1 MLSCQVHWPPGRRSA
16 NPDGKHVIRKSVWAN
31 SMVRS
36 YPLLTDVALRL
47 LSMRATLCSAERN
60 WTGWRYL
67 CGDNRRRLLLEKVR
81 LCTNSVLAM
90 ILTWLGAEKLVFIA
104 SMAAVTKTHTKIF
117 TRRTSACFMRPQR
130 ANTSRTM
137 TLHTLLSLRQ

>member
-1 MLSCQVHWPPGRRSA
+1 MWS
-16 NPDGKHVIRKSVWAN
+16 N

-47 LSMRATLCSAERN
+47 LSMHATSCSAERN

-81 LCTNSVLAM
+81 LCTNSVLAW
-90 ILTWLGAEKLVFIA
+90 ILTWLGAQAEKLVFIA
-104 SMAAVTKTHTKIF
+104 SMAAVTKNTHQDLYEADV
-117 TRRTSACFMRPQR
+117 SM
-130 ANTSRTM
+130 
-137 TLHTLLSLRQ
+137 LHEAAEDEHAEDDDSTYAAELEAGLTGDNVEVDD

>member
-1 MLSCQVHWPPGRRSA
+1 MWS
-16 NPDGKHVIRKSVWAN
+16 N

-36 YPLLTDVALRL
+36 YHLLTDVALRL
-47 LSMRATLCSAERN
+47 LSMHATLCSAERN

-90 ILTWLGAEKLVFIA
+90 ILTWLGAQAEKLVFIA
-104 SMAAVTKTHTKIF
+104 SMAAVTKNMHEDLYEADVSSMFHEAAEDEHAEDDYSTYAAELEAGLTGD
-117 TRRTSACFMRPQR
+117 
-130 ANTSRTM
+130 NVEVGD
-137 TLHTLLSLRQ
+137 